1 MASKH
6 YLDSEN
12 VQQTYS
18 SLTTAARAAC
28 AACADVLRSKISKT
42 SKGDEVRNATM
53 WTSNESVLT
62 TILVK
67 IANGYDIP
75 TDCRERPLGRPTD
88 RELGRHGSTNGPT
101 SQR

>member
-28 AACADVLRSKISKT
+28 ADVLSSKISVT
-42 SKGDEVRNATM
+42 SKGEEVRNVTM
-53 WTSNESVLT
+53 WTSNEYVLT
-62 TILVK
+62 SILVK
-67 IANGYDIP
+67 GENGYDIP

-88 RELGRHGSTNGPT
+88 N
-101 SQR
+101 

>member
-1 MASKH
+1 MASKY

-18 SLTTAARAAC
+18 SLTPAARAAC
-28 AACADVLRSKISKT
+28 AHVLRSKISIT
-42 SKGDEVRNATM
+42 SKGDDVRNSTM

-67 IANGYDIP
+67 RANGRDTP

-88 RELGRHGSTNGPT
+88 RQLGRHGPTNGPT
-101 SQR
+101 PQRR

>member
-28 AACADVLRSKISKT
+28 ADVLRSKISIT
-42 SKGDEVRNATM
+42 SEGDGVRNATM

-75 TDCRERPLGRPTD
+75 TDC
-88 RELGRHGSTNGPT
+88 
-101 SQR
+101 